1 MRNVFFKVAIKTL
14 VKSKKRAMA
23 TLVGIVISVSLITG
37 TLVTSEIFQRFF
49 REVSSSNYGS
59 WKLATEGVEKDE
71 LKNQNFSKKDYGI
84 IKNLGYI
91 TVPGNG
97 GVELI
102 KLASPDENANKM
114 VNVSYQEGR
123 APQNEGEIALSKVV
137 LDKLAG
143 GYKVGDKITLGVYS
157 QSILKKEKKRDGY
170 ESNYNSSSGNE
181 KKEEKSKKTLEQ
193 WGQDPAH
200 IRDLIGTNQD
210 VQYRQFTLS
219 GIIKSHK
226 LSIGG
231 QNQDFMITKSNVEYQ
246 KTDTLLFGPAG
257 THEIGKIEKALR
269 KAGHVVEHNKELI
282 SLANFETSG
291 NFGGIGLITIG
302 ILILVSIGGWMLMY
316 NTFAISL
323 RERKLAYNVMES
335 TGATFKQRRMIPVY
349 ESAFF
354 SIIGIPTGVLFGLV
368 GVQGLIYLFGDE
380 VTKLISPNTD
390 IHMTLQLRWD
400 IIIFAAIISIIVVN
414 LSSIFPYYK
423 EEIHRTTHEK
433 HRGRFLNREPKL
445 LNRIADKVG
454 ITGRLAYKSFSKN
467 KRHYKTTIA
476 SISFT
481 LFIFIASS
489 GIMTYVQGFS
499 RDMLGNSGDYD
510 ISYSVKGAEH
520 SINDVYNKFKD
531 VRNIIS
537 RGYNYQGIIKV
548 DVEDF
553 PLTYNVQVLD
563 DESYRKYLR
572 DNNISGNTHT
582 PHGDDVIDD
591 KIIES
596 NGNRGSDKKAKVLD
610 SVGITKIL
618 MYNKKT
624 GRVESHNLFSGEN
637 KPAYMTGKINGE
649 KVIIRF
655 SGYTSKRPMVSRE
668 GVGQPTIVTSYSSA
682 KAVFGKSLERDFTKE
697 IFFKSSNPKETYSD
711 IQSAIKNS
719 DLTED
724 GLTNIYKDREDVNR
738 ALVVIKVFSYGF
750 ILLMSIVTIANIF
763 NTLSSNMQIKRV
775 EFVSLISIGATDKDI
790 IKTIVL
796 ENAFI
801 GAKGIIYGVLAALLF
816 LIIPYNG
823 LEISSLTG
831 YILPVGSIIISILFV
846 IVTVLTVSAYII
858 HKLHKN
864 VLKSAITILKEN
876 NL

>member
-1 MRNVFFKVAIKTL
+1 M
-14 VKSKKRAMA
+14 
-23 TLVGIVISVSLITG
+23 
-37 TLVTSEIFQRFF
+37 
-49 REVSSSNYGS
+49 
-59 WKLATEGVEKDE
+59 
-71 LKNQNFSKKDYGI
+71 
-84 IKNLGYI
+84 
-91 TVPGNG
+91 
-97 GVELI
+97 
-102 KLASPDENANKM
+102 
-114 VNVSYQEGR
+114 
-123 APQNEGEIALSKVV
+123 
-137 LDKLAG
+137 
-143 GYKVGDKITLGVYS
+143 
-157 QSILKKEKKRDGY
+157 
-170 ESNYNSSSGNE
+170 
-181 KKEEKSKKTLEQ
+181 
-193 WGQDPAH
+193 
-200 IRDLIGTNQD
+200 
-210 VQYRQFTLS
+210 
-219 GIIKSHK
+219 
-226 LSIGG
+226 
-231 QNQDFMITKSNVEYQ
+231 
-246 KTDTLLFGPAG
+246 
-257 THEIGKIEKALR
+257 
-269 KAGHVVEHNKELI
+269 
-282 SLANFETSG
+282 
-291 NFGGIGLITIG
+291 
-302 ILILVSIGGWMLMY
+302 
-316 NTFAISL
+316 
-323 RERKLAYNVMES
+323 
-335 TGATFKQRRMIPVY
+335 
-349 ESAFF
+349 
-354 SIIGIPTGVLFGLV
+354 
-368 GVQGLIYLFGDE
+368 
-380 VTKLISPNTD
+380 
-390 IHMTLQLRWD
+390 
-400 IIIFAAIISIIVVN
+400 
-414 LSSIFPYYK
+414 
-423 EEIHRTTHEK
+423 
-433 HRGRFLNREPKL
+433 
-445 LNRIADKVG
+445 
-454 ITGRLAYKSFSKN
+454 
-467 KRHYKTTIA
+467 
-476 SISFT
+476 
-481 LFIFIASS
+481 
-489 GIMTYVQGFS
+489 
-499 RDMLGNSGDYD
+499 
-510 ISYSVKGAEH
+510 
-520 SINDVYNKFKD
+520 
-531 VRNIIS
+531 
-537 RGYNYQGIIKV
+537 
-548 DVEDF
+548 EDF

-572 DNNISGNTHT
+572 DNNISDNAHT

-668 GVGQPTIVTSYSSA
+668 GVGQPTIITSYSSA

-738 ALVVIKVFSYGF
+738 ALVVIRVFSYGF

-831 YILPVGSIIISILFV
+831 YILPVGSIIMSILFV